1 MGRLSRNVESYR
13 EQAQASAA
21 DLAVVNLSMHS
32 DLAVDYFAARSL
44 DAEEKLLRD
53 TVAQYEQALN
63 LNEDRYQGGLASE
76 VDVQQAR
83 TILETTRAQMVDTG
97 VARAQYE
104 HAVAVLIGKPPAG
117 VSLHRVAVDEHPD
130 LYVYYHMV
138 TQEVMDSTTTDDGF
152 GWGGGRWGR
161 WGGWGGWGGP
171 DIAQTAARPRMM
183 GILAIDLCDVKKK
196 QMVWRGQ
203 ATEDSISNSQKGDEK
218 QVQKSLEKM
227 FKQYPPKEK

>member
-1 MGRLSRNVESYR
+1 MKKLPIAVTVCSLLAASGALAQTVKVNWQADAPFADYRTYAWKESKNEGAQFYQQWVEKD
-13 EQAQASAA
+13 A
-21 DLAVVNLSMHS
+21 D
-32 DLAVDYFAARSL
+32 
-44 DAEEKLLRD
+44 
-53 TVAQYEQALN
+53 
-63 LNEDRYQGGLASE
+63 
-76 VDVQQAR
+76 
-83 TILETTRAQMVDTG
+83 
-97 VARAQYE
+97 
-104 HAVAVLIGKPPAG
+104 AVLSEKG
-117 VSLHRVAVDEHPD
+117 LHRVAVDENPD

-161 WGGWGGWGGP
+161 RGGWGGWGP
-171 DIAQTAARPRMM
+171 DIAETEARPRMM
-183 GILAIDLCDVKKK
+183 GILAVDLVDVKRK